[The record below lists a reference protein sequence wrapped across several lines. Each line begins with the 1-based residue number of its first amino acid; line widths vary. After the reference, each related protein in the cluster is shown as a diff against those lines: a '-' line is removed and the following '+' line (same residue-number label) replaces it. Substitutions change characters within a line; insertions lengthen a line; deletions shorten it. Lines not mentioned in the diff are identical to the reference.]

1 MDLLTLERM
10 LRAGKIKPEEVL
22 ARASLDSLD
31 DTVTFLKKHS
41 DAKDVCKALTERI
54 AKGSLQDFEKLK
66 AVYLKHC
73 A

>member
-10 LRAGKIKPEEVL
+10 LRAGKIRPDELL
-22 ARASLDSLD
+22 AGATLDSLD
-31 DTVTFLKKHS
+31 DTVTFLKKHGE
-41 DAKDVCKALTERI
+41 AKDVCKALTERI
-54 AKGSLQDFEKLK
+54 AKVSLQDFEKLK